1 MSPEGTP
8 PYLQVVLSGGVDS
21 HADNEYL
28 ARTSTDHTPLIVRRV
43 WCALCQVVTRDTM
56 VTKVAITL
64 RVVQ

>member
-8 PYLQVVLSGGVDS
+8 PYLQVVLSSGVDS
-21 HADNEYL
+21 HADNEDL
-28 ARTSTDHTPLIVRRV
+28 ARTSTDHTPLIIRRV